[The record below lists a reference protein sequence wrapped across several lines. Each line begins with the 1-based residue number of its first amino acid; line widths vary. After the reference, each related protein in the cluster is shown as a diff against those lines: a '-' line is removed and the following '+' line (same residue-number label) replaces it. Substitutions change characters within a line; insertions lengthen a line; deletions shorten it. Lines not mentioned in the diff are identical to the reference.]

1 MTASLNPIDM
11 IDITAMYSIGRDDY
25 ADGQGFEFG
34 LLDNDN
40 DNVTV
45 MLGITPS
52 DRVNFGASYGRDHY
66 VANQV
71 SRNANPAPD
80 PSWTDPAR
88 NWTLNND
95 EVVNNVDVFLNLP
108 LLLPKTNVRFNYD
121 YSDSDNGFTFG
132 GPRIGSLAAAAQFV
146 PLPNVTNTWN
156 RLSADVQYRFAQRVG
171 LGLGYW
177 YEKLD
182 ITDFATVDLPN
193 QPVTPRID
201 YLGAV
206 TTGYGNRPYKGS
218 TAFLRVLYFF

>member
-1 MTASLNPIDM
+1 M
-11 IDITAMYSIGRDDY
+11 
-25 ADGQGFEFG
+25 
-34 LLDNDN
+34 
-40 DNVTV
+40 
-45 MLGITPS
+45 
-52 DRVNFGASYGRDHY
+52 
-66 VANQV
+66 
-71 SRNANPAPD
+71 
-80 PSWTDPAR
+80 
-88 NWTLNND
+88 
-95 EVVNNVDVFLNLP
+95 
-108 LLLPKTNVRFNYD
+108 
-121 YSDSDNGFTFG
+121 
-132 GPRIGSLAAAAQFV
+132 

-182 ITDFATVDLPN
+182 ISDFATIDLPN